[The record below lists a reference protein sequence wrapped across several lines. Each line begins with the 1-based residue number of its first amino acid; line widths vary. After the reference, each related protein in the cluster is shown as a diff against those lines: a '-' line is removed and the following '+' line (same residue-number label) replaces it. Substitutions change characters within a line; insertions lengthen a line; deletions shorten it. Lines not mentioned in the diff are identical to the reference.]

1 MGVGVGGGKPE
12 QCVDWSISHSQSV
25 GKLVSQSVNQF
36 ANFLSAEQALLFP
49 LTSTLS
55 PSLFLSRSALRQSL
69 LEEECAI
76 FEIPFGIPGLRAP

>member
-1 MGVGVGGGKPE
+1 MGVRGGKPE

-36 ANFLSAEQALLFP
+36 ANFLCRRARSPFPSHIYSFFLALP
-49 LTSTLS
+49 SGS
-55 PSLFLSRSALRQSL
+55 PL